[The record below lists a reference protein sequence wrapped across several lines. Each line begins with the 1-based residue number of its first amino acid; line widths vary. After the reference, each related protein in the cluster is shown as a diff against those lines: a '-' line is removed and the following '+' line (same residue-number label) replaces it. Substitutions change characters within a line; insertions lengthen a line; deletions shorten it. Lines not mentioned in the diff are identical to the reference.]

1 MAFEDVQC
9 YFRCLFTALKH
20 VHKNRILHRDIKPGN
35 FLYNFKH
42 RTGILVDFGLAQ
54 VGVTD
59 CFMYTII
66 ATSSTHVDTRLFLAL
81 QREDET
87 RPSSPPPT
95 TLSYRHHDAPHSVL
109 KSRQTNIPLSIM
121 SEKEIMRSPHFKE
134 PQSAPAGYYR
144 NDSR

>member
-1 MAFEDVQC
+1 MAVEDIQS
-9 YFRCLFTALKH
+9 YFRCLFTALTH

-54 VGVTD
+54 VSMSGSILL
-59 CFMYTII
+59 II
-66 ATSSTHVDTRLFLAL
+66 RLTTETNCIDFW

-95 TLSYRHHDAPHSVL
+95 TLSYRHHEASHSVL
-109 KSRQTNIPLSIM
+109 KSRQTNIPLSM
-121 SEKEIMRSPHFKE
+121 MNEKENLRSSHFKE
-134 PQSAPAGYYR
+134 PQPAPIGYYR